1 MGLDAGGMRNLAGRA
16 VSLRNAAGR
25 VFIAAVL
32 VGVVSGCSGRSGPA
46 GPHMRAAPPP
56 LASVSGSA
64 SGSAGSGTAL
74 NLTGLRAVR
83 PCPGIAGFSCGMLGV
98 RLDPFGTAPGRLW
111 LQVAVSDAAAPR
123 GVVILL
129 TGGPG
134 QPGVPFISRLAGRL
148 GPALRGYRLVMF
160 DQRGTG
166 AGALNCPAL
175 QQEMGA
181 SDLAV
186 PTPAAVRSCAA
197 AIGPN
202 RQYFA
207 TADTIADI
215 EALRHVLGVR
225 RFTLDGVSYGS
236 YVAEQFALAH
246 PAQVSRLVLDSVVP
260 SWNVDPL
267 QLASMRETATVLRSV
282 CAAQS
287 CGFDPA
293 DDLAAVVRR
302 YHDGPALLD
311 TLVAMSV
318 GDPSFPAIPFVLHA
332 AAAGRPAALNALIA
346 RVHAAD
352 AATAG
357 ELSQG
362 LHASTLCADM
372 QMPWGGPDTPLAM
385 RPAAL
390 ARSVARLRPAQV
402 WPFDRATAAGNGFVQ
417 TCLYWP
423 PSPAPPAARASRAEL
438 PRVPVL
444 LLAGGHDLSTPLAGA
459 RAEAALA
466 PYGRLLVLPA
476 AGHSIQNRAAGN
488 PAQAEIRQFLRGG

>member
-1 MGLDAGGMRNLAGRA
+1 MRSPVFRALSVRGAAGRA
-16 VSLRNAAGR
+16 LVAAT
-25 VFIAAVL
+25 VVLSAA
-32 VGVVSGCSGRSGPA
+32 SGCSGRSELGGRHA
-46 GPHMRAAPPP
+46 GSVPRP
-56 LASVSGSA
+56 LGSISGSP
-64 SGSAGSGTAL
+64 SGMAEAGSELSRA
-74 NLTGLRAVR
+74 GLHAVR
-83 PCPGIAGFSCGMLGV
+83 PCPGISAFSCGTLSV
-98 RLDPFGTAPGRLW
+98 RLDPFGSAPGRLS
-111 LQVAVSDAAAPR
+111 LQVAVSDVAAAPH
-123 GVVILL
+123 GVLLLL

-134 QPGVPFISRLAGRL
+134 QPGVPFVSRVAGRL
-148 GPALRGYRLVMF
+148 GPALRGYRLVML

-166 AGALNCPAL
+166 AGALRCPAL

-181 SDLAV
+181 SDLTV
-186 PTPAAVRSCAA
+186 PTPAAVRSCGA
-197 AIGPN
+197 AIGPR

-207 TADTIADI
+207 TADTVADI
-215 EALRHVLGVR
+215 EALRNVLGVTR
-225 RFTLDGVSYGS
+225 LTLDGVSYGS

-267 QLASMRETATVLRSV
+267 QLASMRETATVLRAV
-282 CAAQS
+282 CAAQH
-287 CGFDPA
+287 CAFDPA
-293 DDLAAVVRR
+293 DDLATVVRR

-318 GDPSFPAIPFVLHA
+318 AAPSFPAVPAALHA
-332 AAAGRPAALNALIA
+332 AATGHPAALSAVIA
-346 RVHAAD
+346 QVHAGD

-385 RPAAL
+385 RTAAL
-390 ARSVARLRPAQV
+390 ARSVARLTTAQV
-402 WPFDRATAAGNGFVQ
+402 WPFDRATAAGNGIIQ

-423 PSPAPPAARASRAEL
+423 PAPVPPAVTVPRAHL

-459 RAEAALA
+459 RAEATHA
-466 PYGRLLVLPA
+466 PDGRMFVVPT

-488 PAQAEIRQFLRGG
+488 PAQAKVGQFLGGG